1 MCVFGTKKLGI
12 PVWGISK
19 LLNCLFYKDTI
30 FFPYFFVVYI
40 FGDRCGGQACRT
52 GDIIDRNVHVKPPV
66 LIHLQIIEY
75 FHIIS

>member
-12 PVWGISK
+12 SVWAISK
-19 LLNCLFYKDTI
+19 FLICLFYKDPI
-30 FFPYFFVVYI
+30 FFPCFLVVYI

-66 LIHLQIIEY
+66 LMHLQII
-75 FHIIS
+75 